1 MPGFRLIVG
10 LGNPGPEYADTRHN
24 AGAWLVEQWVD
35 QLRLSW
41 STESRM
47 HGRIARTGDVRFLLP
62 DTYMNRSGLSVLSVA
77 NYFKIL
83 PADILVAHDEL
94 DLAVGLV
101 RLKIGGGHGGH
112 NGLRDII
119 QVLGHPGFGR
129 LRIGIGRPPSASN
142 KNVVDFVLH
151 APGQAER
158 TLIDQ
163 SIGNAL
169 NHRQLLLDGNTAS
182 FMNLVHS
189 LTAQGN

>member
-24 AGAWLVEQWVD
+24 AGAWFVEQWVD
-35 QLRLSW
+35 CLRLNW
-41 STESRM
+41 SSDSRL
-47 HGRIARTGDVRFLLP
+47 HGRIARMGDVRFLLP
-62 DTYMNRSGLSVLSVA
+62 DTYMNKSGLAVLSVA
-77 NYFKIL
+77 HYFKIL

-94 DLAVGLV
+94 DLGVGQI

-119 QVLGHPGFGR
+119 QALGHSGFAR
-129 LRIGIGRPPSASN
+129 LRVGIGRPPAGQ

-151 APGQAER
+151 APGQTER

-163 SIGNAL
+163 SIVKAL
-169 NHRQLLLDGNTAS
+169 EHRQLLLDGNTAS

-189 LTAQGN
+189 STAKGT